1 MMMMMSVFVKL
12 YVRMTKTISYGNESA
27 RTRWREACPATAA
40 APCHHIQPQPC
51 FLSHI
56 HIHSLYLCH
65 CLSLSHTHT
74 LSMSVPLSFSSLS
87 PNFSRSRSFPAISV
101 AFLACDSHSCRFSSS
116 GPAATTL
123 CLTAA
128 AFAQLS
134 KLRFT
139 EPWPARTRPLWLL
152 RQLNR
157 EKSARQLT
165 LMFLATERKKKPRQ
179 VTARIW

>member
-1 MMMMMSVFVKL
+1 MMSVFVKL
-12 YVRMTKTISYGNESA
+12 YVRMTKTICYGNESA

-56 HIHSLYLCH
+56 YIHSLSLCH
-65 CLSLSHTHT
+65 CLSL
-74 LSMSVPLSFSSLS
+74 LS

-101 AFLACDSHSCRFSSS
+101 AFLEFHSYSCRFSSS
-116 GPAATTL
+116 APAATTL

-139 EPWPARTRPLWLL
+139 EPWPARTRPFWLL
-152 RQLNR
+152 RRLNR

-179 VTARIW
+179 MR